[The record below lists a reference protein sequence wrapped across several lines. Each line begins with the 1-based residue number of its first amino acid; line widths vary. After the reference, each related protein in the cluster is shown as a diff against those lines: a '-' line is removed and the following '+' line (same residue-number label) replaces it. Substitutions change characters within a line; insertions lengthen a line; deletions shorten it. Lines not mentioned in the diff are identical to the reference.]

1 MDKVIFL
8 DIDGVLN
15 SNFWEQTHTKELS
28 DGTLVD
34 AEKVAL
40 LGGLVRRT
48 GAQLILHSGWRFW
61 YDGDCKPL
69 RAESER
75 LSAMLAAEGMTIAG
89 VTPDLTT
96 EEIRRTKKF
105 SLVKAREI
113 LAWVAQHPE
122 TTGWVVLEDL
132 DLHNGE
138 VARHQVMTDQT
149 VGLTEADVE
158 TAVGILENLL

>member
-1 MDKVIFL
+1 MSKTIFL

-15 SNFWEQTHTKELS
+15 SNFWNATHTKELR
-28 DGTLVD
+28 DGTLID
-34 AEKVAL
+34 AEKIAL

-61 YDGDCKPL
+61 YDADCKPL

-89 VTPDLTT
+89 ATPDLTT

-105 SLVKAREI
+105 SLVKAQEI

-132 DLHNGE
+132 DLHNAE

-149 VGLTEADVE
+149 IGMTAADVE
-158 TAVGILENLL
+158 TAVRILNNNL

>member
-1 MDKVIFL
+1 MGKVVFL

-48 GAQLILHSGWRFW
+48 GAQIILHSGWRFW
-61 YDGDCKPL
+61 YDADCKPL
-69 RAESER
+69 RAESRR
-75 LSAMLAAEGMTIAG
+75 LSEMLAAEGMVIVGA
-89 VTPDLTT
+89 TPDLTT

-113 LAWVAQHPE
+113 LAWVEQHPG

-132 DLHNGE
+132 DLHNEE

-158 TAVGILENLL
+158 NAVRILNNIF

>member
-1 MDKVIFL
+1 MSKTIFL

-15 SNFWEQTHTKELS
+15 SNFWNATHTKELS
-28 DGTLVD
+28 DGTLID
-34 AEKVAL
+34 AEKIAL

-61 YDGDCKPL
+61 YDADCKPL

-89 VTPDLTT
+89 ATPDLTT

-105 SLVKAREI
+105 SLVKAQEI

-132 DLHNGE
+132 DLHNAE

-149 VGLTEADVE
+149 IGMTAADVE
-158 TAVGILENLL
+158 TAVRILNNNL

>member
-1 MDKVIFL
+1 MSKVIFL

-15 SNFWEQTHTKELS
+15 SNFWNATHTKELS
-28 DGTLVD
+28 DGTLID

-40 LGGLVRRT
+40 LGGLMRRT

-69 RAESER
+69 RAESAR
-75 LSAMLAAEGMTIAG
+75 LSAMLADEGMTIAG

-105 SLVKAREI
+105 SLVKAQEI

-132 DLHNGE
+132 DLHNAE

-149 VGLTEADVE
+149 VGMTEADVE
-158 TAVGILENLL
+158 TAVRILNNSL

>member
-1 MDKVIFL
+1 MRKIIFL

-40 LGGLVRRT
+40 LGTLVRRT
-48 GAQLILHSGWRFW
+48 GAEIILHSGWRFW
-61 YDGDCKPL
+61 YDADCKPL
-69 RAESER
+69 RAESAR
-75 LSAMLAAEGMTIAG
+75 LSEMLADEGMVIAG
-89 VTPDLTT
+89 ATPDLTT

-105 SLVKAREI
+105 SLVKAQEI
-113 LAWVAQHPE
+113 LAWVTQHPE
-122 TTGWVVLEDL
+122 TIGWVVLEDL
-132 DLHNGE
+132 NLHNEE

-158 TAVGILENLL
+158 TAIQILNNKA

>member
-1 MDKVIFL
+1 MSKVIFL

-15 SNFWEQTHTKELS
+15 SNFWEKTHTRELS

-48 GAQLILHSGWRFW
+48 GARIILHSGWRFW
-61 YDGDCKPL
+61 YDADCKPL

-75 LSAMLAAEGMTIAG
+75 LSVMLAAEGMTIAG
-89 VTPDLTT
+89 ATPDLTT
-96 EEIRRTKKF
+96 EEIRRTRKF

-113 LAWVAQHPE
+113 LAWVQQHPE

-132 DLHNGE
+132 DLHNEE

-158 TAVGILENLL
+158 TAVRILDNIF